1 MEINKDAK
9 DMDKESIVKQY
20 WEIQRLR
27 QNEENKELALKMS
40 ERQMELWDCAK
51 KNGFHTELV

>member
-1 MEINKDAK
+1 MEIDKDPK

-27 QNEENKELALKMS
+27 ENEENKELALKMS
-40 ERQMELWDCAK
+40 ERQMELWEYAK